1 MERNFYEAKQYEIFN
16 LDREQRIIEIIEN
29 IDFDAVRKFLDII
42 SQTVNI
48 EDDKNLK
55 QILKLIDDL
64 QELESTIKGIPIA

>member
-1 MERNFYEAKQYEIFN
+1 MNNYLTRERRILEIVENVDFN
-16 LDREQRIIEIIEN
+16 
-29 IDFDAVRKFLDII
+29 AVRKFLDII
-42 SQTVNI
+42 SQTINI